1 MNAITTLILIIKGIV
16 ALFVTLICTNQYCL
30 ASKIE
35 EVSFAFYDINKKE
48 SIGFSGR
55 MISDY
60 FEYLKIEKNV
70 TIDGGIVF
78 VSKTQ
83 KNIHSMMLDEF
94 GTKSLNEGFG
104 FAIEYIQ
111 NGGIRRFH
119 EIVLN
124 AAISYVSIR
133 LDDGKTYYFVEDEDN
148 IYPILKNKIK
158 DLLSD
163 IKSGSRKY
171 IKTYGEEYYRF
182 LSDPNKIDVLDS
194 SDFSLYDGVLI
205 EIEGIL
211 ISRNK
216 IQIKGGIVIQIEDF
230 FPSRFVFDTMSEFV
244 HKNVIVKGLFY
255 SKFDELTVSMV
266 PTIILV
272 TEIDEGN

>member
-1 MNAITTLILIIKGIV
+1 MRCAET
-16 ALFVTLICTNQYCL
+16 
-30 ASKIE
+30 
-35 EVSFAFYDINKKE
+35 
-48 SIGFSGR
+48 
-55 MISDY
+55 
-60 FEYLKIEKNV
+60 
-70 TIDGGIVF
+70 
-78 VSKTQ
+78 
-83 KNIHSMMLDEF
+83 
-94 GTKSLNEGFG
+94 
-104 FAIEYIQ
+104 
-111 NGGIRRFH
+111 
-119 EIVLN
+119 
-124 AAISYVSIR
+124 
-133 LDDGKTYYFVEDEDN
+133 
-148 IYPILKNKIK
+148 
-158 DLLSD
+158 
-163 IKSGSRKY
+163 KY

-255 SKFDELTVSMV
+255 SKFDELTGSMV